1 MERATMYSEASSSPR
16 RALYFVPSKLRSV
29 YAVPTPPT
37 TDVADYAASSAL
49 LTPLPKKKF
58 AYYSP
63 SHPRFDETAIP
74 KAVKEETDEVP
85 VITVRKTRVKPLDMK
100 KATSVQTKITQNE
113 QYKTE
118 VQTKLRLQVRKQE
131 MERQSKFKSN
141 YTSYSTSF
149 ARSSNT
155 SSMSYNRNKP
165 RNTVRV
171 IRRLREERKVEN
183 RNLAQGMRKEINRK
197 LHQSKSQLKDLKLKI
212 AETQRKDDMEHEHIV
227 SESRIK
233 TQEDV
238 TNTVQGQKM
247 VQDVLSSLVQ
257 SDMMFAKRFQNLNN
271 MLYSQIRQQRQ
282 KLQNK
287 QNVRYNKERVEIQTT
302 KKKNAHEKARAVVKA
317 RMAKIKKETEM
328 QQEMINATLTN
339 RKELNR
345 RRDLAIK
352 ARMNRDLDLHQSL
365 NPEAFVQRLPTAEG
379 GKEKTIPW
387 AGATSRRMDV
397 FLDQTNKKIL
407 QMTQVVSAIEAV
419 EDEDDLMEAEM
430 SNS

>member
-1 MERATMYSEASSSPR
+1 
-16 RALYFVPSKLRSV
+16 
-29 YAVPTPPT
+29 
-37 TDVADYAASSAL
+37 
-49 LTPLPKKKF
+49 
-58 AYYSP
+58 
-63 SHPRFDETAIP
+63 
-74 KAVKEETDEVP
+74 
-85 VITVRKTRVKPLDMK
+85 
-100 KATSVQTKITQNE
+100 
-113 QYKTE
+113 
-118 VQTKLRLQVRKQE
+118 

-257 SDMMFAKRFQNLNN
+257 SDMMFAKRSQNLNN

>member
-1 MERATMYSEASSSPR
+1 M
-16 RALYFVPSKLRSV
+16 
-29 YAVPTPPT
+29 
-37 TDVADYAASSAL
+37 
-49 LTPLPKKKF
+49 
-58 AYYSP
+58 
-63 SHPRFDETAIP
+63 
-74 KAVKEETDEVP
+74 
-85 VITVRKTRVKPLDMK
+85 
-100 KATSVQTKITQNE
+100 
-113 QYKTE
+113 
-118 VQTKLRLQVRKQE
+118 RKQE

-257 SDMMFAKRFQNLNN
+257 SDMMFAKRSQNLNN

>member
-1 MERATMYSEASSSPR
+1 M
-16 RALYFVPSKLRSV
+16 
-29 YAVPTPPT
+29 
-37 TDVADYAASSAL
+37 
-49 LTPLPKKKF
+49 
-58 AYYSP
+58 
-63 SHPRFDETAIP
+63 
-74 KAVKEETDEVP
+74 
-85 VITVRKTRVKPLDMK
+85 
-100 KATSVQTKITQNE
+100 
-113 QYKTE
+113 
-118 VQTKLRLQVRKQE
+118 RKQE

-302 KKKNAHEKARAVVKA
+302 KKKNAHEKVRAVVKA